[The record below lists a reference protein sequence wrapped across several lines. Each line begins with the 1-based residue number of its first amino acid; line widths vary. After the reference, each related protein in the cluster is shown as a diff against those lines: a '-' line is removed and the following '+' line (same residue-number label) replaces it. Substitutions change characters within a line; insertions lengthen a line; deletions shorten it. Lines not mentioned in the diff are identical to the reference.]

1 MPRNVIMRRGLE
13 VAWRTGAW
21 RLESG
26 GSRAS
31 RAIRD
36 RGYLKARGLPGCGQ
50 ESGVRRRLNIIV
62 ELVWKCIE
70 SLWQLD
76 ALFMNEYLNI
86 KLIFMQLRRYK
97 VWMLILF
104 RCDCEDSSW
113 TTGWPK
119 SSRRRW

>member
-31 RAIRD
+31 RASRD

-50 ESGVRRRLNIIV
+50 ESVGSQSGVRRRLNIIV

-86 KLIFMQLRRYK
+86 KLIFMQL
-97 VWMLILF
+97 
-104 RCDCEDSSW
+104 
-113 TTGWPK
+113 
-119 SSRRRW
+119 